1 MPPIRHQSCFS
12 ELHSSASIILE
23 VRVSHFLSSVT
34 YLIIAPLRFIRLIG
48 KEHALV
54 VVEDEVSLKLFLDP
68 INTISA
74 SIAKDGHK
82 KRFYFEKIGHNHVF
96 AVDETKRLFVLVA
109 SQPVSS
115 QLIIKDMV
123 NRRN

>member
-1 MPPIRHQSCFS
+1 VPPICHQNYFS
-12 ELHSSASIILE
+12 EFHSSASNILE
-23 VRVSHFLSSVT
+23 VRLSHFLSSET
-34 YLIIAPLRFIRLIG
+34 YLTITKLRFIRLIG

-54 VVEDEVSLKLFLDP
+54 VVEDEISLKLFLDP

-109 SQPVSS
+109 SQPVSG
-115 QLIIKDMV
+115 QLII
-123 NRRN
+123 